1 MSPATQAR
9 IFEPFFTT
17 KEVGKGTGLGLSTV
31 FGIVQQSGGYIE
43 VKSEL
48 GKGTTFHML
57 WPNVQSGE
65 ARIDIE
71 DAALKGGS
79 ETILLVED
87 DDAVRALA
95 SRILRQAG
103 YNLLEARDAQ
113 DAFAVARQFEDR
125 IDLLLSDI
133 VMPGVNGLVL
143 ARRLSMARPGIRVLL
158 MSGYTDEEILRRGL
172 REPGTAY
179 LQKPF
184 TPAVIANKVRA
195 VLDEDGDAHNT
206 SAIA

>member
-1 MSPATQAR
+1 
-9 IFEPFFTT
+9 
-17 KEVGKGTGLGLSTV
+17 
-31 FGIVQQSGGYIE
+31 
-43 VKSEL
+43 
-48 GKGTTFHML
+48 
-57 WPNVQSGE
+57 
-65 ARIDIE
+65 
-71 DAALKGGS
+71 
-79 ETILLVED
+79 
-87 DDAVRALA
+87 
-95 SRILRQAG
+95 
-103 YNLLEARDAQ
+103 
-113 DAFAVARQFEDR
+113 
-125 IDLLLSDI
+125 
-133 VMPGVNGLVL
+133 MPGVNGLVL